1 MTWFDFLSKQN
12 IISKHIQNGGKG
24 MNLSNSGFF
33 KNIKNAAGFRIAAP
47 PWFLRLM
54 YTNHVSALY
63 MELRE
68 KEISLEG

>member
-1 MTWFDFLSKQN
+1 
-12 IISKHIQNGGKG
+12 

-47 PWFLRLM
+47 PCFLRLM
-54 YTNHVSALY
+54 YTNSVSALY